1 MIASMTFSLRVDA
14 PACEI
19 SSTDYSKNFTAQPT
33 VQEAKTELI
42 EWQTFVIT
50 AYCHCE
56 KCCGKSD
63 GVTAT
68 GRKAKQGR
76 TVAVDPNVIPYGS
89 IVYID
94 GVDDYIAEDC
104 GGKIKGNRIDIY
116 FDSHK
121 DALEFGKQ
129 EHKVCVERRD
139 Y

>member
-1 MIASMTFSLRVDA
+1 MVFSSRVDA

-19 SSTDYSKNFTAQPT
+19 LSTDCSKDFTAQPT
-33 VQEAKTELI
+33 VQAAEIEQI
-42 EWQTFVIT
+42 EWQMFVIT

-89 IVYID
+89 VVYID
-94 GVDDYIAEDC
+94 GVGDYIAEDC

-129 EHKVCVERRD
+129 EHKVYVERRG

>member
-1 MIASMTFSLRVDA
+1 MVFSSRVDA

-19 SSTDYSKNFTAQPT
+19 LSTDYSKDFTAQPT
-33 VQEAKTELI
+33 AQAAEIEQI
-42 EWQTFVIT
+42 EWQMFVIT
-50 AYCHCE
+50 AYCYCE

-94 GVDDYIAEDC
+94 GVGDYIAEDC

-129 EHKVCVERRD
+129 EHKVYVERRG

>member
-1 MIASMTFSLRVDA
+1 MVFSSRVDA

-19 SSTDYSKNFTAQPT
+19 LSADCSKDFTAQPT
-33 VQEAKTELI
+33 AQVAETNLI

-68 GRKAKQGR
+68 GREAKQGH
-76 TVAVDPNVIPYGS
+76 TVAVDPSVIPYGS
-89 IVYID
+89 IIYID
-94 GVDDYIAEDC
+94 DVGDYIAEDC

-129 EHKVCVERRD
+129 EHKVYIERRD